1 MSNNL
6 AEEIKQQ
13 GEVVRKLK
21 AAKEPADKVTHNHVN
36 VEYFSESNF
45 LEQSPEIE
53 VRMFQTV
60 NKKNK
65 EKNNKN
71 VSKS

>member
-21 AAKEPADKVTHNHVN
+21 AAKEPADKVTIN
-36 VEYFSESNF
+36 
-45 LEQSPEIE
+45 
-53 VRMFQTV
+53 
-60 NKKNK
+60 
-65 EKNNKN
+65 
-71 VSKS
+71 